1 MTKKITYLNPNIK
14 NYTEYN
20 IIVEDDNN
28 QSFLTKYDD
37 NLEKLLNQEILIEK
51 INNEKKRINTEIE
64 KNEKNIWNKMVYL
77 VYTITYLQFPILT
90 KILLNIFTGTDNIIY
105 ISRLSTEF
113 SYSTFVA
120 GLIATITT
128 PTGLI
133 ALILINNKRKKEINK
148 HNNLELQY
156 KNINETLE
164 RETTKE
170 KELKQKVN
178 LEKNSI
184 KLKTK
189 NINANE
195 ETNKITNDLQSIYQV
210 NDDNN
215 EKTSNKCLIKNL

>member
-1 MTKKITYLNPNIK
+1 MAKKITYLNPNIK

-51 INNEKKRINTEIE
+51 IKNEKKIINTEIE
-64 KNEKNIWNKMVYL
+64 KSEKNIWNKMVYIA
-77 VYTITYLQFPILT
+77 YTITYLQFPILT
-90 KILLNIFTGTDNIIY
+90 KFLLNIFTSTDNIIY

-120 GLIATITT
+120 GLTATVTT

-164 RETTKE
+164 REATKE

-184 KLKTK
+184 KLETK
-189 NINANE
+189 SIGANE
-195 ETNKITNDLQSIYQV
+195 EKNRIMNDLQPIYQS

>member
-20 IIVEDDNN
+20 IIDEDDNN

-105 ISRLSTEF
+105 ISQLSTEF

-120 GLIATITT
+120 SL
-128 PTGLI
+128 
-133 ALILINNKRKKEINK
+133 K
-148 HNNLELQY
+148 Y
-156 KNINETLE
+156 K
-164 RETTKE
+164 
-170 KELKQKVN
+170 
-178 LEKNSI
+178 
-184 KLKTK
+184 
-189 NINANE
+189 
-195 ETNKITNDLQSIYQV
+195 
-210 NDDNN
+210 
-215 EKTSNKCLIKNL
+215 